1 MATYTVRGTAHNIVY
16 FYHDETGK
24 KKQHWETYSTELEAM
39 QRKAYI
45 DYLQKARLPQELYK
59 AAMEYKRKRAIERA
73 ITVEFQVP
81 AKNVEAPAG
90 STDDNM
96 SKTYREFAEKWLPFH
111 ARKERFSPN
120 SYDSYRCNLDNHI
133 LPFLGDR
140 VMSSITAED
149 IDELIDHL
157 SQKPC
162 RGAKG
167 YGKKP
172 KDIPTLSSSTVKKCY
187 TVLMAGFETAL
198 KWHYIASI
206 PHVAAPT
213 EKNAKRRAW
222 DSKKVYEVLESI
234 TDDRL
239 LHLVVHL
246 AFVCSLRAGEITGI
260 DIRTIDVKDRC
271 LWITRQV
278 QRVSDTALA
287 VLPKNEV
294 IRVFPKLVPT
304 SKSSLILKGPKTE
317 DSHRKQYLTEPL
329 IREIQERL
337 AEIEENKRFF
347 GSDYQDYGL
356 LICQPDGRPLDPN
369 NLESAFRKHQDRINV
384 PFEDRIDIQGLRK
397 SGQMHKVRLSK
408 NDYQLVAESAGQ
420 SPEVL
425 MSNYNEAL
433 DSEKRA
439 LSRMVEGSFY
449 PQQETATPA
458 PDEVTALVAKLQQ
471 NPDLQRQLLQNLLL
485 GAVGAQPGAPCKDS
499 ARLADLIS

>member
-1 MATYTVRGTAHNIVY
+1 MATYTVRGTAHNIIY
-16 FYHDETGK
+16 TYTDETGK

-45 DYLQKARLPQELYK
+45 DYLQKAKLHQEILK
-59 AAMEYKRKRAIERA
+59 AVVEYKRKRELERA
-73 ITVEFQVP
+73 INEQIRVP
-81 AKNVEAPAG
+81 APVVEVPSG
-90 STDDNM
+90 TGDDNM
-96 SKTYREFAEKWLPFH
+96 TKTFREFAEKWLPFH

-120 SYDSYRCNLDNHI
+120 SYDSYRSNLENHI
-133 LPFLGDR
+133 YPFFGDR

-149 IDELIDHL
+149 IDNFIDHL
-157 SQKPC
+157 SMKPC
-162 RGAKG
+162 RGPKS
-167 YGKKP
+167 YGKRL
-172 KDIPTLSSSTVKKCY
+172 DNIPTLSSSSVKKCY

-206 PHVAAPT
+206 PHVTAPA
-213 EKNAKRRAW
+213 EKNVKRRAW
-222 DSKKVYEVLESI
+222 EAGRVYEVLQSI
-234 TDDRL
+234 QEDKL

-246 AFVCSLRAGEITGI
+246 AFVCSLRAGEIAGI
-260 DIRTIDVKDRC
+260 DIRTIDVRDRC

-278 QRVSDTALA
+278 QRVSDTALS
-287 VLPKNEV
+287 VLPKNEI
-294 IRVFPKLVPT
+294 IRVFPKLIHT

-317 DSHRKQYLTEPL
+317 DSHRKQYLTAPL

-337 AEIEENKRFF
+337 AEIEANKRFF
-347 GSDYQDYGL
+347 GSEYHDYGL
-356 LICQPDGRPLDPN
+356 LICQPDGRPIDPK
-369 NLESAFRKHQDRINV
+369 NLESAFREHQARISIPYEERV
-384 PFEDRIDIQGLRK
+384 DIQGLRK

-449 PQQETATPA
+449 PQQESEQAQT
-458 PDEVTALVAKLQQ
+458 DEVSELVARLQQ

-485 GAVGAQPGAPCKDS
+485 GAVGAEASTQCKDIS
-499 ARLADLIS
+499 RLAGFVS